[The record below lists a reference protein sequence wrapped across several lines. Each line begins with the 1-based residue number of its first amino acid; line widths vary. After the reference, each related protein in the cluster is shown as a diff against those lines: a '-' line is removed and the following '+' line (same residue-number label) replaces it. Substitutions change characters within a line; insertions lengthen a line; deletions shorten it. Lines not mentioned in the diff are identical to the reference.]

1 VIAARVKAPATRS
14 ADPIQASPLAL
25 QPELLTAFLRLY
37 GTLWSHGEL
46 DQATKELA
54 RIRNART
61 IDCPICKAIRFS
73 GARKE
78 GLGEEVLERVT
89 DGWQASDLAPRQK
102 AVLAFVDAFLGER
115 GELPPELRRELAA
128 HFTPAQI
135 VELAAAVALFMG
147 FSKIAVALGGLPDA
161 IPVHEQ
167 PTPDWPPAGR
177 AEAAQGPAGGATAR

>member
-1 VIAARVKAPATRS
+1 MIAPRVQAPATQS

-25 QPELLTAFLRLY
+25 QPELLQAFLRLY

-46 DQATKELA
+46 DQATKEIA

-73 GARKE
+73 GARRE
-78 GLGEEVLERVT
+78 GLSEDMIDRVR
-89 DGWQASDLAPRQK
+89 DGWEHSDLTARQK
-102 AVLAFVDAFLGER
+102 AVLHYVDLFLASPAEIGED
-115 GELPPELRRELAA
+115 LRRELLV
-128 HFTPAQI
+128 HFTPAQL

-147 FSKIAVALGGLPDA
+147 FSKIAVALGGLPDS

-167 PTPDWPPAGR
+167 PTPTCPA
-177 AEAAQGPAGGATAR
+177 TS

>member
-25 QPELLTAFLRLY
+25 QPELLQAFLRLY

-61 IDCPICKAIRFS
+61 IDCPICKAIRFK
-73 GARKE
+73 GAREE
-78 GLGEEVLERVT
+78 GLTEEVVDRIR
-89 DGWQASDLAPRQK
+89 DGYHTSDLSDRQK
-102 AVLAFVDAFLGER
+102 TVLRYVDAFLASPGEI
-115 GELPPELRRELAA
+115 GEDLRRQLLA
-128 HFTPAQI
+128 HFTPAQV
-135 VELAAAVALFMG
+135 VELTAALALFMG
-147 FSKIAVALGGLPDA
+147 FSKIAVALGGLPDS

-167 PTPDWPPAGR
+167 PTPVWPAS
-177 AEAAQGPAGGATAR
+177 A

>member
-1 VIAARVKAPATRS
+1 MIAARVKPPPTRS

-46 DQATKELA
+46 ELSIKELA

-73 GARKE
+73 GARQE
-78 GLGEEVLERVT
+78 GLGEDVLDRVA
-89 DGWQASDLAPRQK
+89 DGYEASDLAARQK
-102 AVLAFVDAFLGER
+102 TVLRFVDAFLGER
-115 GELPPELRRELAA
+115 GALSEELRRELLA
-128 HFTPAQI
+128 HFTPAQV

-147 FSKIAVALGGLPDA
+147 FSKIAVALGGLPDV

-167 PTPDWPPAGR
+167 PTPDWPPAS
-177 AEAAQGPAGGATAR
+177 AAQGPDGGATTT

>member
-1 VIAARVKAPATRS
+1 MIAPRVKAPATQS

-25 QPELLTAFLRLY
+25 QPELLQAFLRLY

-46 DQATKELA
+46 DQTSKEIA

-73 GARKE
+73 GARRE
-78 GLGEEVLERVT
+78 GLSEDVLDRVR
-89 DGWQASDLAPRQK
+89 DGWEHSDLTARQK
-102 AVLAFVDAFLGER
+102 AVLRYVDCFLASPVEIG
-115 GELPPELRRELAA
+115 GDLRRELLA
-128 HFTPAQI
+128 HFTPAQL

-147 FSKIAVALGGLPDA
+147 FSKIAVALGGLPDS

-167 PTPDWPPAGR
+167 PTPICPA
-177 AEAAQGPAGGATAR
+177 TS